1 MFSDI
6 IPQLSGPERVQ
17 GAIRRAAASTG
28 TSFDYLLATA
38 KRESALDPDARA
50 QSSSATGLF
59 QFIDSTWLQTLKE
72 EGPAYGLAVAAAA
85 IERSSDGRYLVRD
98 PGARQAILALR
109 EDPELNAMM
118 AGAFTR
124 KNRAGLK
131 DALGREPTSGE
142 LYLAHFM
149 GLGGAAKLIG
159 LAASDGT
166 ADAALAFPR
175 QAAANR
181 AVFYDKGGSGRSASE
196 VYANLVTPFEMAL
209 PTGGASVKTASTE
222 QKVPADPAAWLAIPI
237 HNAYAIEAAGP
248 FGNLF
253 RSTASSPLSDHVV
266 GTWARIETRR
276 SGSDAHATEKSA
288 VPKAPK
294 PTPQERQTATPPAGP
309 PADASPEEGTS
320 VTSPFAS
327 LFASLFASSWAAPVR
342 TGKNW
347 GG

>member
-6 IPQLSGPERVQ
+6 IPHLSGPERVQ

-28 TSFDYLLATA
+28 TSFNYLLATA

-72 EGPAYGLAVAAAA
+72 EGPAFGLATAAAA
-85 IERSSDGRYLVRD
+85 IERTPDGRYVVKD
-98 PGARQAILALR
+98 PDARQAILALR

-118 AGAFTR
+118 AGVFTQ

-159 LAASDGT
+159 LAASDGS

-196 VYANLVTPFEMAL
+196 VYSNLVAPFQAVL
-209 PTGGASVKTASTE
+209 PTGGAGVETASSE
-222 QKVPADPAAWLAIPI
+222 EKVPADPAAWLAIPV

-248 FGNLF
+248 FGSLF

-266 GTWARIETRR
+266 GTWAKIEPARR
-276 SGSDAHATEKSA
+276 SGGDRQVTEQDA
-288 VPKAPK
+288 VPEPPK
-294 PTPQERQTATPPAGP
+294 PAPQERQRAATAGP
-309 PADASPEEGTS
+309 PADARPEEGAPITS
-320 VTSPFAS
+320 FFSS
-327 LFASLFASSWAAPVR
+327 LFATSWAAPVR

>member
-6 IPQLSGPERVQ
+6 IPHLSGPERVQ

-38 KRESALDPDARA
+38 KRESALDPNARA

-72 EGPAYGLAVAAAA
+72 DGPAYGLATAAAA
-85 IERSSDGRYLVRD
+85 IERTPDGRYVVKD
-98 PGARQAILALR
+98 PGARQTILALR
-109 EDPELNAMM
+109 GDPELNAMM
-118 AGAFTR
+118 AGAFTQ
-124 KNRAGLK
+124 KNRAGLQ

-159 LAASDGT
+159 LAASNGS

-181 AVFYDKGGSGRSASE
+181 AVFYDKGGSGRSTAE
-196 VYANLVTPFEMAL
+196 VYADLVAPFETVP
-209 PTGGASVKTASTE
+209 PTGGAGIETAFTE
-222 QKVPADPAAWLAIPI
+222 EKIPADPAAWLAIPV
-237 HNAYAIEAAGP
+237 HNAYAIEAGA
-248 FGNLF
+248 FGSLV

-266 GTWARIETRR
+266 GTWAKIGTARR
-276 SGSDAHATEKSA
+276 SGGDRQATERDA
-288 VPKAPK
+288 VPEPPK
-294 PTPQERQTATPPAGP
+294 PAPRERQTAATAGP
-309 PADASPEEGTS
+309 PADAKPEEGAP
-320 VTSPFAS
+320 VTSLFSS
-327 LFASLFASSWAAPVR
+327 LFATSWAAPVR